1 MRIAILASVMVS
13 LFAAGCGAST
23 PQAPPL
29 VEVKPAL
36 SPDAPLPSA
45 GAAAPVAPAEP
56 NVYKK
61 DLESWCNAPSAPGAA
76 KASKED
82 RPRIMAVWIS
92 SQLHSDRAEELAKRM
107 GTTAPADR
115 KAVFRKEIEG
125 QGIKSC
131 PFLDEMP

>member
-1 MRIAILASVMVS
+1 MVS

-29 VEVKPAL
+29 VDVAPAL

-45 GAAAPVAPAEP
+45 GAAPPAAPVAP
-56 NVYKK
+56 NVYKT

-82 RPRIMAVWIS
+82 RPRVMAVWIS
-92 SQLHSDRAEELAKRM
+92 SQLHSDRAEELSKRLS
-107 GTTAPADR
+107 TTEPAAR
-115 KAVFRKEIEG
+115 KALFRKEIEG

-131 PFLDEMP
+131 SFLDEIP